1 MKIKLTTFLF
11 GLLLAVG
18 WTSHASAQALPQ
30 GGYAERLGL
39 NDVTATMSVKD
50 LVKAQKKKVASF
62 QTMPMS
68 TEVSTQESTPMM
80 APKRATGVSSV
91 VKNKAYY
98 QQYKYNW
105 TDDETGETHTNVDP
119 TEPATNAY
127 QIYELLRF
135 VYGNPNF
142 PGPTY
147 SAYTPNYQ
155 REDEVYYG
163 AINGGWDITAGSGG
177 AAMITHDITITASSY
192 YASFKSITV
201 YDMDGNVLTSWDA
214 QTAIDNGEY
223 TTYTATDGTR
233 YRYTMPGWSSD
244 YYMGILNAGTES
256 NIIYVGY
263 LASGTTTPGTI
274 TIPYSLLNGQT
285 QVRVVIN
292 ANHDYE
298 EGDEGDA
305 NQTITVNG
313 EEKALGVDFA
323 DFTWTPTVAE
333 QPEQGAFVQGTV
345 VPPYEDGY
353 TVVVVALKD
362 RKAKEEGDVVTWHL
376 EDEIYPASSTH
387 FEQKS
392 QLITYFKNNIE
403 YVILLTDGLRIGSE
417 ADHTS
422 GTVFNCD
429 GRLNRFFFLGKGKA
443 RKKAPRILDFIS
455 RGTVYFASFTAENN
469 QSYSGNI
476 RYYDWF
482 GEDVPFE
489 EMFEQFSPTS
499 TTVSDESQT
508 TDLFDK
514 LREGNVYDVQHD
526 CGSVMQAEHEF
537 SLSGKDGTEHY
548 PFSGLNFFCP
558 DYRLLFWPNT
568 FNSYTVDGRDNV
580 PYESANTNYTTPE
593 GSHGSYFSGVSD
605 DDSGYNSA
613 TWYSAWSAYYAVYNT
628 THAPKVG
635 IYRITLDATAT
646 QTGTT
651 HNPDNLNFDVTLTW
665 VSSLDQMS
673 GHTVPQIY
681 TVYLVDENGNRSL
694 LEPESVKFYDIDG
707 NELTGDYSNNP
718 FVITQVVYKVPQNEH
733 SYTLEY
739 QVDGVAQEGPG
750 FHATSNKAS
759 VVIPGWNDF
768 VGLKL
773 DHHESDFDPEF
784 EGNRVNFYRNFLAMV
799 NEDIY
804 NGLTISKITGY
815 NEADPSTPLEKMDKF
830 NLYRFLPDAQGNP
843 TTETK
848 VATITFDQATADQV
862 HFNVVYENQEVEN
875 YTLTYKENNQT
886 YTVNNAY
893 SHENLEIPTSGWVRV
908 KGNGDIVIWPNRY
921 SVNLKSITV
930 KNGNTTI
937 TSWNASSANVATQ
950 NPNLPTTPYKWDV
963 SPGSK
968 FLPYTTS
975 TGNEKVCYMEGGG
988 YLYIPGVLKTYS
1000 NATVVIEAFGEAGN
1014 VNRISV
1020 NDASKDIN
1028 ATAGGTTYTWPT
1040 GDNSLSP
1047 NAAPRQNTNCT
1058 AKVGHLKKSATTT
1071 NWSNESTPR
1080 AQAPRREGTR
1090 ETKTWSWVGATDG
1103 TTLPTGWTLTDPTYS
1118 SLNSNGDGTW
1128 YIGVDPDNATAQSI
1142 TIPASVFTG
1151 CSTVQVVIRAKID
1164 TGYSGKSIS
1173 VNGVSKALNNTLNDY
1188 TWENVS
1194 TSNGVLIEPTDG
1206 YVGFASIV
1214 ITGETEPVDPSDG
1227 KIYELVT
1234 DPATQLIDGKK
1245 YIIVSGDY
1253 AMGALSG
1260 TTGYGTCVN
1269 ITNNGNTVLVPS
1281 NVTPLVLTL
1290 HDYTNTYN
1298 NAYKY
1303 AFSVPNGTYLMAA
1316 GASSNSNLTTSATAI
1331 DNASW
1336 RAIADSKSTG
1346 GYGIQC
1352 YRTTTRA
1359 IGYQVSGTRFANYA
1373 TSNMTAS
1380 TTSYYY
1386 GLLYVEKEEDTP
1398 QPGIEGGLLRLHVLF
1413 ADQLKEVIPEDNSHP
1428 DAYGYV
1434 LRYEPEGGETKES
1447 GKVRVNIQKTDCEVM
1462 GYHTL
1467 GQIDRDTDR
1476 KLAMDVLTADVEYNL
1491 TSTNDMLNYYYLQG
1505 AKDRAPELGED
1516 YLSQLYRQ
1524 EDFTYR
1530 EMLEGSPEFDHV
1542 VNSGEHHY
1550 FNSTDEPIIGQYNN
1564 AAKYVTY
1571 APSVSTWGIQR
1582 RYFELDGKDNTYG
1595 GPIWKTAVGK
1605 AQMGL
1610 NPEDPDDPAYKPIV
1624 EFQEGWNTSWT
1635 VDGQGS
1641 NLYMLDNINAL
1652 GYLPPKELT
1661 KVEFEPYMFRVFV
1674 ESDHGKLRPFKYV
1687 KDDKGNDVITA
1698 DEEGSTTGP
1707 TCVWS
1712 GYIKRDGDGKII
1724 NDPANGVTVDSI
1736 GTYGPYT
1743 YTKNKVNRANPDDT
1757 WTLDE
1762 NNAIFGA
1769 LDDLLEITG
1778 YDAQGKPIYKDIPE
1792 EDLRIFVRFYFSVKG
1807 EAADHTIWTR
1817 SEGSRSGNGAESDG
1831 SAAGGVATSVKE
1843 LQYHG
1848 DAVETIYYN
1857 IQGMTSDKPFDG
1869 VNVVVTRYSDGA
1881 TSVSKV
1887 VR

>member
-1 MKIKLTTFLF
+1 MKLTTLMF

-50 LVKAQKKKVASF
+50 LVKTQKKKVASLR
-62 QTMPMS
+62 TMPMS
-68 TEVSTQESTPMM
+68 TEVSSQESTPMM
-80 APKRATGVSSV
+80 APKRVTGVSKV

-105 TDDETGETHTNVDP
+105 TDGETGETHTNVDP
-119 TEPATNAY
+119 TEAASNPY

-135 VYGNPNF
+135 IYGNPNF

-163 AINGGWDITAGSGG
+163 AINGGWDVTAGSGG
-177 AAMITHDITITASSY
+177 AGIITHDITITTSSY
-192 YASFKSITV
+192 YASITSIAV
-201 YDMDGNVLTSWDA
+201 YDMNGNVLTSWDA
-214 QTAIDNGEY
+214 ASAIANSAY
-223 TTYTATDGTR
+223 TTITSDGYTYANFTL
-233 YRYTMPGWSSD
+233 PNGWTKDFD
-244 YYMGILNAGTES
+244 YFLNINIGTES
-256 NIIYVGY
+256 NPIYSGY
-263 LASGTTTPGTI
+263 TATGTTGQGTI
-274 TIPYSLLNGQT
+274 TIPYNLLNGQS

-292 ANHDYE
+292 ANHDWE
-298 EGDEGDA
+298 TGDEGSA
-305 NQTITVNG
+305 TQTLTVNG
-313 EEKALGVDFA
+313 EAKELTSTLA
-323 DFTWTPTVAE
+323 DYTWTPTVAE

-403 YVILLTDGLRIGSE
+403 YVRLLTDGLRIGSE

-443 RKKAPRILDFIS
+443 RKKAPRILDFIN
-455 RGTVYFASFTAENN
+455 RGTVYFASFTAEND
-469 QSYSGNI
+469 QSYYGNI

-613 TWYSAWSAYYAVYNT
+613 TWYSAWSAYYAVYNK

-681 TVYLVDENGNRSL
+681 TVYLVDEDGNRSL

-718 FVITQVVYKVPQNEH
+718 FVVTQVVYKVPQNEH

-773 DHHESDFDPEF
+773 DHHESDFDPDF

-862 HFNVVYENQEVEN
+862 HFNVAYENQEVEN

-921 SVNLKSITV
+921 SVNIKSITV

-1000 NATVVIEAFGEAGN
+1000 NATVQIEAFGEAGN

-1028 ATAGGTTYTWPT
+1028 ATAGGTTYTWPSGT
-1040 GDNSLSP
+1040 DPLSP
-1047 NAAPRQNTNCT
+1047 NAAPRRADRATTEVTFTPGMGSTTDAGTADQMSSNNVTISGEGAAFGRTDHLRLASGKTVTISTTSGTITKIEFNGTSAGYITPLALASGSTGNYSVSGATGTWTGSASSVNFTTTAQVRCSSIVVTVSSEGGDDPTPSSGELTVADGTATNMYLPVYGSYYEEVQMNQMIYPADMLSDLVGKTITSITFYPASVTASGRTYSGIEFSGGKVTMSLGSTTANSFTTTAAISASVTPVAEITDVQQNT
-1058 AKVGHLKKSATTT
+1058 SATTWTFTFDTPFVYEGGNLLLQMDTQVGDYYRTYFYGESQT
-1071 NWSNESTPR
+1071 NYMGR
-1080 AQAPRREGTR
+1080 YQ
-1090 ETKTWSWVGATDG
+1090 
-1103 TTLPTGWTLTDPTYS
+1103 
-1118 SLNSNGDGTW
+1118 
-1128 YIGVDPDNATAQSI
+1128 
-1142 TIPASVFTG
+1142 
-1151 CSTVQVVIRAKID
+1151 C
-1164 TGYSGKSIS
+1164 
-1173 VNGVSKALNNTLNDY
+1173 
-1188 TWENVS
+1188 
-1194 TSNGVLIEPTDG
+1194 
-1206 YVGFASIV
+1206 
-1214 ITGETEPVDPSDG
+1214 
-1227 KIYELVT
+1227 
-1234 DPATQLIDGKK
+1234 
-1245 YIIVSGDY
+1245 SGD
-1253 AMGALSG
+1253 
-1260 TTGYGTCVN
+1260 
-1269 ITNNGNTVLVPS
+1269 
-1281 NVTPLVLTL
+1281 
-1290 HDYTNTYN
+1290 
-1298 NAYKY
+1298 
-1303 AFSVPNGTYLMAA
+1303 
-1316 GASSNSNLTTSATAI
+1316 
-1331 DNASW
+1331 
-1336 RAIADSKSTG
+1336 G
-1346 GYGIQC
+1346 GYGRQRFLPKATFT
-1352 YRTTTRA
+1352 YTD
-1359 IGYQVSGTRFANYA
+1359 GGEVSPT
-1373 TSNMTAS
+1373 
-1380 TTSYYY
+1380 
-1386 GLLYVEKEEDTP
+1386 
-1398 QPGIEGGLLRLHVLF
+1398 EGGLLRLHVLF

-1434 LRYEPEGGETKES
+1434 LRYEPEGGETRES

-1505 AKDRAPELGED
+1505 AKDRAPAQDGD

-1610 NPEDPDDPAYKPIV
+1610 NPDDPDDPAYKPIV

-1687 KDDKGNDVITA
+1687 KDNKGNDVITA

-1712 GYIKRDGDGKII
+1712 GYIKRDGDGKIT
-1724 NDPANGVTVDSI
+1724 NDPENGVTVDSI
-1736 GTYGPYT
+1736 GTYGPYI
-1743 YTKNKVNRANPDDT
+1743 YTKNKVDRTGGSDADPLGEWDKDK
-1757 WTLDE
+1757 

-1807 EAADHTIWTR
+1807 EAADHTILTR

-1848 DAVETIYYN
+1848 DVVETIYYN

-1881 TSVSKV
+1881 TVVSKV
-1887 VR
+1887 IR

>member
-1 MKIKLTTFLF
+1 MKMKLTTLMFS
-11 GLLLAVG
+11 LLLAVG

-39 NDVTATMSVKD
+39 DDVTATQSVKD
-50 LVKAQKKKVASF
+50 IVKTQKKKVASF
-62 QTMPMS
+62 QTLPMS
-68 TEVSTQESTPMM
+68 TQVNTQESTQESTPMM
-80 APKRATGVSSV
+80 APRRVTGVSSV

-119 TEPATNAY
+119 TEPATNPY

-201 YDMDGNVLTSWDA
+201 YDMEGNVLTSWDA
-214 QTAIDNGEY
+214 QTAIDNEEY

-323 DFTWTPTVAE
+323 DFTWTPIVAE

-362 RKAKEEGDVVTWHL
+362 RKAEEEGEVVTWHL

-403 YVILLTDGLRIGSE
+403 YVRLLTDGLRIGSE

-443 RKKAPRILDFIS
+443 RKKAPRILDFIN

-568 FNSYTVDGRDNV
+568 VNSYTVDGRDNV
-580 PYESANTNYTTPE
+580 PYQSANTNYTTPE

-605 DDSGYNSA
+605 DDSGWNSA
-613 TWYSAWSAYYAVYNT
+613 TWYSAWSAYYAVYNK

-718 FVITQVVYKVPQNEH
+718 FVITQVVYKVPQDEH

-739 QVDGVAQEGPG
+739 QVDGVAQQGPG
-750 FHATSNKAS
+750 FHATSNRAS

-886 YTVNNAY
+886 ITVPNAY
-893 SHENLEIPTSGWVRV
+893 TLENLDVPTSGWVRV

-921 SVNLKSITV
+921 SVNIKSITV

-968 FLPYTTS
+968 LLPYTTS

-988 YLYIPGVLKTYS
+988 YLYIPGVLKTYP

-1040 GDNSLSP
+1040 GDNPLSP
-1047 NAAPRQNTNCT
+1047 NAAPRRATSINLPIEITDIFT
-1058 AKVGHLKKSATTT
+1058 SSYLGATTT
-1071 NWSNESTPR
+1071 QYTGFTNKTLNSGAIIAGNTARSNSTYGNSIQMR
-1080 AQAPRREGTR
+1080 NSNSSGIVSTTSGGKIKSIKIDVAGGTNTIDVYGKNTAYSSAADLYSNSTR
-1090 ETKTWSWVGATDG
+1090 GTKIGSLSNDGTITFTDDYQYFGIRSNSGAVYINSIEVTWETEETPAYDNLIDDWDYNVDG
-1103 TTLPTGWTLTDPTYS
+1103 TTMPTGWTITGGDATTATPLGWGDNG
-1118 SLNSNGDGTW
+1118 NSI
-1128 YIGVDPDNATAQSI
+1128 YINPEGYI
-1142 TIPASVFTG
+1142 TIPANVVENYENIKVVVMYGTEISYTGSNSLNVSVNNVDGSNSAIKFNTYEWSNVDATNG
-1151 CSTVQVVIRAKID
+1151 ITIKPN
-1164 TGYSGKSIS
+1164 SGWENIKSIR
-1173 VNGVSKALNNTLNDY
+1173 VYG
-1188 TWENVS
+1188 
-1194 TSNGVLIEPTDG
+1194 
-1206 YVGFASIV
+1206 
-1214 ITGETEPVDPSDG
+1214 DPS
-1227 KIYELVT
+1227 
-1234 DPATQLIDGKK
+1234 
-1245 YIIVSGDY
+1245 GD
-1253 AMGALSG
+1253 
-1260 TTGYGTCVN
+1260 
-1269 ITNNGNTVLVPS
+1269 VPP
-1281 NVTPLVLTL
+1281 TPGV
-1290 HDYTNTYN
+1290 
-1298 NAYKY
+1298 
-1303 AFSVPNGTYLMAA
+1303 
-1316 GASSNSNLTTSATAI
+1316 
-1331 DNASW
+1331 
-1336 RAIADSKSTG
+1336 
-1346 GYGIQC
+1346 
-1352 YRTTTRA
+1352 
-1359 IGYQVSGTRFANYA
+1359 
-1373 TSNMTAS
+1373 
-1380 TTSYYY
+1380 
-1386 GLLYVEKEEDTP
+1386 
-1398 QPGIEGGLLRLHVLF
+1398 EGGLLRLHVLF
-1413 ADQLKEVIPEDNSHP
+1413 ADQLKEEIKEDNSHP
-1428 DAYGYV
+1428 DAYGYI
-1434 LRYEPEGGETKES
+1434 LRYEPESGDNKES

-1462 GYHTL
+1462 GYYTL

-1476 KLAMDVLTADVEYNL
+1476 GLAMDVLTADVEYNL

-1516 YLSQLYRQ
+1516 YLSQLHRQ

-1550 FNSTDEPIIGQYNN
+1550 FNSTDEPIIGEYGNEK
-1564 AAKYVTY
+1564 KYVSY

-1610 NPEDPDDPAYKPIV
+1610 NPDDPDAKEYKPIV
-1624 EFQEGWNTSWT
+1624 EFQEGWNTSWKDANN
-1635 VDGQGS
+1635 VGS

-1652 GYLPPKELT
+1652 GYLPPKNLT

-1674 ESDHGKLRPFKYV
+1674 ESDNGKLRPYTFV
-1687 KDDKGNDVITA
+1687 KDDNGNDVITA
-1698 DEEGSTTGP
+1698 GEGSTNGP
-1707 TCVWS
+1707 ICVWS
-1712 GYIKRDGDGKII
+1712 GYIKRNSDGEII
-1724 NDPANGVTVDSI
+1724 NDPENGVTVDRI
-1736 GTYGPYT
+1736 GADGPYT
-1743 YTKNKVNRANPDDT
+1743 YTKNKVDRTGGSDADPLGEWDK
-1757 WTLDE
+1757 DE

-1769 LDDLLEITG
+1769 LDDLLQITG

-1831 SAAGGVATSVKE
+1831 SAAGGVVTAVKE
-1843 LQYHG
+1843 IAYHG
-1848 DAVETIYYN
+1848 EVVGQTYYN
-1857 IQGMTSDKPFDG
+1857 IQGMESDQPFDG
-1869 VNVVVTRYSDGA
+1869 VNIVVTRYSDGA
-1881 TSVSKV
+1881 TSISKV
-1887 VR
+1887 IR